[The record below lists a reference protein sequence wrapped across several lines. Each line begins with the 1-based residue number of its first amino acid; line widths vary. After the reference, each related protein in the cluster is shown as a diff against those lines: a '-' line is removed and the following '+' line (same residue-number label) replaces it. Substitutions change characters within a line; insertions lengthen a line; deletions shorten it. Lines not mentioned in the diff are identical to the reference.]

1 MGFFTFSMIRYN
13 NTRNDQAFLEMRP
26 EIPFESADTLEIELF
41 QNETLRPIL
50 KLQNDILLDYL
61 VKQPNF
67 DSVLSYREKRS
78 VFSERVRIFI
88 QQPMLKPVLIGMI
101 IGCFTKSE
109 MKAFHKHSKELN
121 RRIHQMLLERL
132 VDGLA

>member
-1 MGFFTFSMIRYN
+1 MIRYN
-13 NTRNDQAFLEMRP
+13 KTRDDKAFVAMRP
-26 EIPFESADTLEIELF
+26 EIPFEIIDTLEIELF

-67 DSVLSYREKRS
+67 DSVLKYREKRS
-78 VFSERVRIFI
+78 VFSERVRIFM
-88 QQPMLKPVLIGMI
+88 QQPMLKSILIGMVL
-101 IGCFTKSE
+101 GCFTQEE
-109 MKAFHKHSKELN
+109 MKAYHKHSKEMN
-121 RRIHQMLLERL
+121 KRIHQMLLERL

>member
-101 IGCFTKSE
+101 I
-109 MKAFHKHSKELN
+109 
-121 RRIHQMLLERL
+121 
-132 VDGLA
+132 